1 MANAAIDTK
10 EGKQAFAES
19 WENIC
24 AVMSALEIIEDEP
37 AQRKGGIIS
46 AWRAFRANREDM
58 EMLAQNRNYGSPFAL
73 MLASGMDECV
83 FELKMVSQRKLR
95 NGKTIDTGLCF
106 FFPSEVRD
114 CNFAVFADVPGD
126 AAVDEY
132 AAAVAELANFTA
144 NRTPKKEAVIPGK
157 KVSLVI
163 ETDDNDALAAAA
175 SLIEDL
181 RERFAATGLRAKTEG
196 KTLVVELGDKPGTL
210 YGSRH
215 LAICNACDIV
225 SRLPGTLEKSGIIAE
240 YHGKVEER
248 DISYNF
254 SADAHGFGI
263 YEDKIPVF
271 LSAAKT
277 EHAAL
282 KM

>member
-24 AVMSALEIIEDEP
+24 AVMSALEIIEGEP
-37 AQRKGGIIS
+37 VQRRGGVIS

-144 NRTPKKEAVIPGK
+144 NRTPKRKRSFLGK
-157 KVSLVI
+157 KFPLLLKPMTTMLSPLPHRSSKICGSVSPPRACAQKRKEKRLSWNLGI
-163 ETDDNDALAAAA
+163 NQ
-175 SLIEDL
+175 
-181 RERFAATGLRAKTEG
+181 ERFTAAGIWPSAMPAISFR
-196 KTLVVELGDKPGTL
+196 
-210 YGSRH
+210 GSRV
-215 LAICNACDIV
+215 L
-225 SRLPGTLEKSGIIAE
+225 
-240 YHGKVEER
+240 
-248 DISYNF
+248 
-254 SADAHGFGI
+254 
-263 YEDKIPVF
+263 
-271 LSAAKT
+271 
-277 EHAAL
+277 
-282 KM
+282 